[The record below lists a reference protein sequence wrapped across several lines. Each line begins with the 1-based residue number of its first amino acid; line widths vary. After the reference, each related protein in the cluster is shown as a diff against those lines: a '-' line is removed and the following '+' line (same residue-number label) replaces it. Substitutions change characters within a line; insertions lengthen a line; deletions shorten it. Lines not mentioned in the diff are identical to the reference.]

1 MKKFILRRFV
11 SALLLL
17 LLSTVLIFFG
27 LRAAPGDVTSQLVN
41 PANSYSTYLVPNL
54 KQELGL
60 DKPLIN
66 QYLSF
71 MGHLFEGKPG
81 ISLIN
86 GQPIT
91 TTIGR
96 AGLQTLKL
104 GAAATLLTYL
114 IAIPL
119 GLLAAWRRNSA
130 LDQGTMAVAVL
141 GMGIPNFFLAI
152 LLIQLFSIHFQW
164 LPDAGSGGLR
174 FLVLP
179 AIVLAAQ
186 SIAINLRMVR
196 SSVLEQLSRDYVRTL
211 RAKGVPERR
220 IIGVH
225 AFRNALPPVLALAG
239 ITMRDLL
246 AYTMIVEVIFR
257 WPGLGYQLVQS
268 ILQRDY
274 TLSQV
279 LAILLTLCV
288 IVFNFLA
295 DVGQQYAD
303 PRVRGGGKAA

>member
-41 PANSYSTYLVPNL
+41 PANSYSTYLIPNL

-211 RAKGVPERR
+211 RAKGVSERR

>member
-1 MKKFILRRFV
+1 MKNYLLQRLGIAALTLFGMSLVIFVLLR
-11 SALLLL
+11 L
-17 LLSTVLIFFG
+17 
-27 LRAAPGDVTSQLVN
+27 APGDIVDILFSTGGYVN
-41 PANSYSTYLVPNL
+41 PSERAAIE
-54 KQELGL
+54 KELGL

-164 LPDAGSGGLR
+164 LPDAGSGFQG
-174 FLVLP
+174 
-179 AIVLAAQ
+179 Q
-186 SIAINLRMVR
+186 IAEI
-196 SSVLEQLSRDYVRTL
+196 S
-211 RAKGVPERR
+211 
-220 IIGVH
+220 
-225 AFRNALPPVLALAG
+225 
-239 ITMRDLL
+239 
-246 AYTMIVEVIFR
+246 
-257 WPGLGYQLVQS
+257 
-268 ILQRDY
+268 
-274 TLSQV
+274 
-279 LAILLTLCV
+279 
-288 IVFNFLA
+288 
-295 DVGQQYAD
+295 
-303 PRVRGGGKAA
+303 VRG

>member
-41 PANSYSTYLVPNL
+41 PANSYSTYLIPNL